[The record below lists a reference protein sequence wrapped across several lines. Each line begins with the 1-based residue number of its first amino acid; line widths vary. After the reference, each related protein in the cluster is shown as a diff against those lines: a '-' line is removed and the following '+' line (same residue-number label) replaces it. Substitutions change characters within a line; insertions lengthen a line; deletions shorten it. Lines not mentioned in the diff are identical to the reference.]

1 MDFNKEITDKKNKLQ
16 EMAIEMKKIV
26 DSLIDDVN
34 KKLPDDQTSTPVNRN
49 LFKKI
54 NSNDFYYKVVDFD
67 GEVIIRGCKVYE
79 KDEYISLY
87 DLVDDIAGYEKYI
100 YDAIDECKSRIQLAE
115 HTTSANAYIIKLDM
129 ESQIS
134 IILNGLKDIN
144 MFINYNKCPY
154 IQDLLYILKLILIH
168 NKDHS
173 KIDLRSVS
181 NRIDIITNLYNLIE
195 RRIRLEL
202 YGIFK
207 HGFFL
212 SFYEDYAEI
221 DENPLIINEGI
232 ILKDDYP
239 LFSIAESNIRVN
251 YRSLDNIIQEFR
263 RCIAKGYFSNIRTR
277 SKIIEILTPRFHD
290 TDEYDVI
297 DVEFRDGSIF
307 VIRKSDSKV
316 FKMFLSYMFLRD
328 IDIFYSYNF
337 KNEFNNR
344 NTNDFELEIN
354 PVYSVIDDDSYDSII
369 EYINDKSSEENKNR
383 INKIFKLIDA
393 LEERIIKSE

>member
-1 MDFNKEITDKKNKLQ
+1 
-16 EMAIEMKKIV
+16 
-26 DSLIDDVN
+26 
-34 KKLPDDQTSTPVNRN
+34 
-49 LFKKI
+49 
-54 NSNDFYYKVVDFD
+54 
-67 GEVIIRGCKVYE
+67 
-79 KDEYISLY
+79 
-87 DLVDDIAGYEKYI
+87 
-100 YDAIDECKSRIQLAE
+100 
-115 HTTSANAYIIKLDM
+115 
-129 ESQIS
+129 
-134 IILNGLKDIN
+134 
-144 MFINYNKCPY
+144 
-154 IQDLLYILKLILIH
+154 
-168 NKDHS
+168 
-173 KIDLRSVS
+173 
-181 NRIDIITNLYNLIE
+181 
-195 RRIRLEL
+195 L

-369 EYINDKSSEENKNR
+369 EYINDKSSEENKKR